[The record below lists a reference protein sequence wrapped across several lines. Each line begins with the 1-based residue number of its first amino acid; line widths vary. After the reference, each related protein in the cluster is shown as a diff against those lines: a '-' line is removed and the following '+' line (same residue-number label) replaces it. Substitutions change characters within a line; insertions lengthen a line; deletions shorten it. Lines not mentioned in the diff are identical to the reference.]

1 MKIFNKI
8 SKYILKKLS
17 RVVFHLIP
25 EELYVFFKIREED
38 TYTLFKRKQILESFN
53 HFEKHLASSIHFSD
67 VSDIRKY
74 AIEKSLSYD
83 KERNDH
89 MVILAHCIIC
99 RNLCLESDF

>member
-38 TYTLFKRKQILESFN
+38 YQ
-53 HFEKHLASSIHFSD
+53 
-67 VSDIRKY
+67 
-74 AIEKSLSYD
+74 SLPDY
-83 KERNDH
+83 KKP
-89 MVILAHCIIC
+89 LT
-99 RNLCLESDF
+99 DFLVRS